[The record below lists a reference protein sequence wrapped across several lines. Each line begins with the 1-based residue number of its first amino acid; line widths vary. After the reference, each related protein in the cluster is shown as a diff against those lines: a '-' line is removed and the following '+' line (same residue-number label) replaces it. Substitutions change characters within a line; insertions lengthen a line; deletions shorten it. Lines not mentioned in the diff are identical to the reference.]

1 MVKKILVID
10 GGGVKGI
17 IVLQFLKH
25 LEISK
30 NIKVSDY
37 FDIFAG
43 TSTGALIAVLFA
55 YKKYTAS
62 QILESVYTLPNI
74 QKIMHQG
81 YYNWALSTFQFRA
94 KYEDMEK
101 KRFIAQFIEQNWNE
115 NEETN
120 KDVYLSDIDKPI
132 LITAY
137 SPIEKV
143 PILFRNYFNQ
153 PNYLL
158 RDACNA
164 TSAAPTYFPI
174 AEIECPVNCQHS
186 TQAEKMIHS
195 EYPTNDSFSLKSKED
210 AKGEKGA
217 SANKMWAIDGGVF
230 SNNPS
235 DLIYLDAL
243 ELYPNEEFKILSIG
257 TGITK
262 SNLQNINNNNISMGG
277 LGWIIDDN
285 IIDLLL
291 DSNQVAS
298 HIKTKKIAKQKG
310 HDYLRVNEYLHFA
323 SNQMDD
329 TSEKNYQKLKE
340 EGDLWWRLYQNTDF
354 IRNI

>member
-1 MVKKILVID
+1 MVKRILVID

-25 LEISK
+25 LESTK
-30 NIKVSDY
+30 NIKIADY

-62 QILESVYTLPNI
+62 QILDEVYTLSNI
-74 QKIMHQG
+74 QKIMCQG
-81 YYNWALSTFQFRA
+81 YYNWALSTFQFRS
-94 KYEDMEK
+94 KYNDIEK
-101 KRFIAQFIEQNWNE
+101 RQFINQFIGKE
-115 NEETN
+115 N
-120 KDVYLSDIDKPI
+120 VSLYDITKPI

-137 SPIEKV
+137 SPIQKI

-158 RDACNA
+158 NDICNA
-164 TSAAPTYFPI
+164 STAAPTYFPI
-174 AEIECPVNCQHS
+174 ADVNCPVDYQHS
-186 TQAEKMIHS
+186 IQAEKMIHS
-195 EYPTNDSFSLKSKED
+195 EHPPNPLSSLKQENNDKI
-210 AKGEKGA
+210 
-217 SANKMWAIDGGVF
+217 WAIDGGVF

-235 DLIYLDAL
+235 DLVYLDAL
-243 ELYPNEEFKILSIG
+243 ELYPNEEFKILSLG

-262 SNLQNINNNNISMGG
+262 SSLQQINDSNISMGG
-277 LGWIIDDN
+277 WGWMVDDN

-298 HIKTKKIAKQKG
+298 HIKTKKIARQKG
-310 HDYLRVNEYLHFA
+310 HDYLRVNEYLLFA
-323 SNQMDD
+323 SSQMDD

-354 IRNI
+354 IRKF